1 MLKPTDRG
9 TPEVDMDRSFGELAQ
24 QVLDDGRAYLQAEVK
39 LLQVR
44 ATSRIALY
52 RGAAQL
58 AFGALLFGIAAM
70 VALAVAVVLI
80 AMYYLGAVGGGLLGV
95 AIFVLVAGGLGLA
108 AKKAFERADD

>member
-1 MLKPTDRG
+1 MLKPPDRG
-9 TPEVDMDRSFGELAQ
+9 TPQVDSDRSFGELAQ
-24 QVLDDGRAYLQAEVK
+24 QVLDDGRAYIQAEAK

-44 ATSRIALY
+44 AASRIALY

-58 AFGALLFGIAAM
+58 ALGALLFGIAAM

-80 AMYYLGAVGGGLLGV
+80 AMYYLGAVGGGLVGV
-95 AIFVLVAGGLGLA
+95 ALFILVTGGLGLA

>member
-1 MLKPTDRG
+1 MLKPADRG
-9 TPEVDMDRSFGELAQ
+9 TPEVDSDRSFGELAQ
-24 QVLDDGRAYLQAEVK
+24 QVLDDGRAYVQAEAK

-58 AFGALLFGIAAM
+58 ALGALLFGIAAM

-80 AMYYLGAVGGGLLGV
+80 GMYYLGAVGGGLLGV
-95 AIFVLVAGGLGLA
+95 ALFVLATAALGLA
-108 AKKAFERADD
+108 AKKAFDRADD